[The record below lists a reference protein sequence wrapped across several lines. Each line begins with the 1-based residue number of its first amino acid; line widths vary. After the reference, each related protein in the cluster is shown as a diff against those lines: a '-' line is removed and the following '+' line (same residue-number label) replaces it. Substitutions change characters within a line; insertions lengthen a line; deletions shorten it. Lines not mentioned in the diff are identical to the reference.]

1 MKRLVPLVAYLAILM
16 IFTSYTVGILSE
28 NDGQLNVEDTDY
40 EDSYES
46 NVKVQNAS
54 MSILGVLPLILVAIM
69 LIIGFAILKKSARG
83 L

>member
-1 MKRLVPLVAYLAILM
+1 MKRLVPLVAFLAILM

>member
-1 MKRLVPLVAYLAILM
+1 MKRLVPLVAFLAIIM
-16 IFTSYTVGILSE
+16 IFTSYAVGILSE
-28 NDGQLNVEDTDY
+28 NDGQLKVEGTDY
-40 EDSYES
+40 EDSYGS